1 MTENSKIVALEKELN
16 EKIEVLEKLKK
27 SWPKIVAF
35 LLIATFTL
43 PFIPFRRGTLESQY
57 GYWGGVLFSAC
68 ICFLLTSII
77 ASYTLDKMQKEIY
90 DLERNLELEKRR
102 NDVQKK

>member
-16 EKIEVLEKLKK
+16 GKIEALEKLKK
-27 SWPKIVAF
+27 SWPKVVV
-35 LLIATFTL
+35 LLLVVTFIL
-43 PFIPFRRGTLESQY
+43 PFIPLRRGTLESQY

-68 ICFLLTSII
+68 IYFVLTPII
-77 ASYTLDKMQKEIY
+77 ALYTLDKMRREIY

-102 NDVQKK
+102 NDIGK